1 MLEWSSETPMNEFQ
15 PRRREFLTTSAAALT
30 SSIFTGKLRGAN
42 DRVTA
47 GFIGIG
53 VMGSENLEVALKH
66 GVEVKAVC
74 DVYQPQLERAGAIVA
89 RTGQKAKEVKDF
101 REVLADKSIDFLCIS
116 TPYHSHPYM

>member
-1 MLEWSSETPMNEFQ
+1 MNDCK
-15 PRRREFLTTSAAALT
+15 PGRRKFLATSATALT
-30 SSIFTGKLRGAN
+30 SSIFTGNLRGAN

-74 DVYQPQLERAGAIVA
+74 DVYQPRLERAGAIVA

-101 REVLADKSIDFLCIS
+101 REILADKSIDLVC
-116 TPYHSHPYM
+116 